1 MAGTTYANLTTDIR
15 NYTEVGDSVFTQ
27 AVINRFIED
36 AEFRIYQELP
46 MDSSRY
52 VSEGTLAANDNT
64 INNPGK
70 GSKGATGALFI
81 RGVEVFNST
90 ANTEG
95 NGTWLEK
102 KDQTYLSEFVD
113 RKYGPSGK
121 IQSPTDT
128 TNSVTGFPKYYAM
141 FGGATGDSDTTS
153 GGMYIA
159 PTPDANYKYRIYYN
173 MVPLGLSSST
183 TSTYLS
189 KYFPNGLLYACLVE
203 AYGYLKGPMD
213 MLTLYEQKYKNAIQ
227 QFAGMQLGR
236 RRRDDY
242 TDGTVRIKV
251 NSPSP

>member
-15 NYTEVGDSVFTQ
+15 NYTEVDSNVLTA

-46 MDSSRY
+46 MDSARY

-64 INNPGK
+64 INSPGK

-113 RKYGPSGK
+113 RKYGPEGT

-203 AYGYLKGPMD
+203 AFGFLKGPMD
-213 MLTLYEQKYKNAIQ
+213 MLTLYEQKYKNAVQ